1 MKLLILDGN
10 SIVNR
15 AFYGIRALTAPD
27 GTPTNGV
34 YGFLA
39 ILRKLLDDEK
49 PEAVCVAF
57 DLKAPTFRHLRYAG
71 YKAQRKGMPEELAVQ
86 MPILKQVLDAMGI
99 LRLELEGYEADD
111 LLGTVAARCSAA
123 GWDCRIVTGDKD
135 SFQLISETTHVCHVK
150 SRMGQTTTTE
160 YTPELF
166 FDEYGFEPKHI
177 IDLKALMGDGSD
189 NIPGVPGVGEK
200 TAMGLVQKYKD
211 IETIY
216 AGLDTIDVKEGMRKK
231 LREGRESAF
240 LSYELAT
247 IHTDAPI
254 EFAPDDAKWSEDYK
268 PELYDVLK
276 KLGFNKFIEKW
287 GVSESAESAQKAM
300 TERIEYVEYASFD
313 EIMQAVQSADEIAV
327 TADESFDSIEIC
339 DGRTVYIARW
349 SSIGDDYSKLLSF
362 VFSDKVKKT
371 AHNVKNLMTQLIAE
385 KLPLDGFVYDT
396 ALAGYLLDATAG
408 DYSLG
413 RLSMGYCGTEL
424 DGAEAVYRLSL
435 IHI

>member
-1 MKLLILDGN
+1 MSKAAWARQRRQSILQ
-10 SIVNR
+10 S
-15 AFYGIRALTAPD
+15 
-27 GTPTNGV
+27 
-34 YGFLA
+34 
-39 ILRKLLDDEK
+39 
-49 PEAVCVAF
+49 C
-57 DLKAPTFRHLRYAG
+57 
-71 YKAQRKGMPEELAVQ
+71 
-86 MPILKQVLDAMGI
+86 
-99 LRLELEGYEADD
+99 
-111 LLGTVAARCSAA
+111 
-123 GWDCRIVTGDKD
+123 
-135 SFQLISETTHVCHVK
+135 
-150 SRMGQTTTTE
+150 
-160 YTPELF
+160 F

-339 DGRTVYIARW
+339 DGRAVYIARW
-349 SSIGDDYSKLLSF
+349 SSLGDDYSKLLSF

-413 RLSMGYCGTEL
+413 RLSMGYCGMEL
-424 DGAEAVYRLSL
+424 DGAEAVYRLRPVTEKKLEQLGMTKLFYEIEMPLCRVLADMQEQGFMIDKAALMSFGEGL
-435 IHI
+435 TGTIAELERAIYEQAGCEFNINSPKQLGEVLFDKLMLPAGKKNENRLEHKCRRS